1 MIWAKIDKQAN
12 HNINSEASLTE
23 TTIQFASSE
32 EVKRWLEAQTS
43 STLTPVHA
51 QAKKL
56 RDDMN
61 NSILAVADVSKQLF
75 DTSSKEI
82 ERRNMK
88 VYNRARALN
97 KLARLFLDRLKK
109 LNPPE
114 QVTYDSLSRYSVE
127 TQKVMLVT
135 DIDIKNWFP
144 RISPFFIMDRRKF
157 SAIYERAKQ
166 SYNAL
171 NDYVTKEYVKTKTL
185 EEALLQVSEL
195 QNAEKQLVVVGGEKE
210 SIKNERTPI
219 EQEIAALE
227 EKITDLKCK
236 GPIDKLNMVNCEIES
251 LSNEL
256 KHELNH
262 LQKPFIKMQAL
273 ATGGGGGGIT
283 PDELNKINQYLNT
296 PFDALVT
303 EKAGYPALK
312 EVLEKLEGLMTEDK
326 LKLKPDKAR
335 KAADSVNEILHKD
348 SLANLQIRS
357 VEMATNRDQLVASSK
372 MDEIKHNLAQFQEQV
387 DLLRARKTSVETHET
402 VKANTCQ
409 ETVEEI
415 TRLKRNV
422 ERNIYSALGKK
433 IQIA

>member
-1 MIWAKIDKQAN
+1 
-12 HNINSEASLTE
+12 LTE
-23 TTIQFASSE
+23 TTTQFASSE
-32 EVKRWLEAQTS
+32 EVKRWLESQTI

-56 RDDMN
+56 RDEMN
-61 NSILAVADVSKQLF
+61 NAIQVMADVSKQLF

-114 QVTYDSLSRYSVE
+114 QVTYDSLTRYVQE

-157 SAIYERAKQ
+157 LAIYERAKQ
-166 SYNAL
+166 AYTAL

-185 EEALLQVSEL
+185 EEALLQINEL
-195 QNAEKQLVVVGGEKE
+195 QNVEKQLVVLGDDKE
-210 SIKNERTPI
+210 NIKNERTPL
-219 EQEIAALE
+219 EQEIAVLE
-227 EKITDLKCK
+227 EKINKLKCK

-251 LSNEL
+251 LTNEL
-256 KHELNH
+256 KHELRH

-273 ATGGGGGGIT
+273 ATGGGGGVT
-283 PDELNKINQYLNT
+283 PDELNKINQYLEK
-296 PFDALVT
+296 PFDAFVSEQADYT
-303 EKAGYPALK
+303 MLK
-312 EVLEKLEGLMTEDK
+312 EVLQKLEELLAQDK

-335 KAADSVNEILHKD
+335 KAEQTIDEILHKD
-348 SLANLQIRS
+348 SLAKLQIRCA
-357 VEMATNRDQLVASSK
+357 EMASNKEHLLASSK
-372 MDEIKHNLAQFQEQV
+372 MDEINQSIAQYQEQV
-387 DLLRARKTSVETHET
+387 DLLKARKTSVETHET
-402 VKANTCQ
+402 VKENAYK
-409 ETVEEI
+409 ETKDKI
-415 TRLKRNV
+415 SNLKRTI
-422 ERNIYSALGKK
+422 ERNTYSSIDKK
-433 IQIA
+433 IQIL

>member
-1 MIWAKIDKQAN
+1 M
-12 HNINSEASLTE
+12 TE
-23 TTIQFASSE
+23 TTIRFSSSE
-32 EVKRWLEAQTS
+32 EVKRWLETQTS
-43 STLTPVHA
+43 SILTPVHA

-61 NSILAVADVSKQLF
+61 NSIQAVADISKQLF

-97 KLARLFLDRLKK
+97 KLTRLFLDRLKK

-114 QVTYDSLSRYSVE
+114 QVTYDTLSRYVQE

-157 SAIYERAKQ
+157 LAVYERAKQ
-166 SYNAL
+166 AYTSL

-185 EEALLQVSEL
+185 EEALQQINEL
-195 QNAEKQLVVVGGEKE
+195 QNVERQLVMLGEDKE
-210 SIKNERTPI
+210 TIKNERTPI
-219 EQEIAALE
+219 EQEIAVLE
-227 EKITDLKCK
+227 EKINELKCK

-251 LSNEL
+251 LCGEL
-256 KHELNH
+256 KHEQRH

-283 PDELNKINQYLNT
+283 PDELTKINQYLDT
-296 PFDALVT
+296 PFDALVS
-303 EKAGYPALK
+303 EKTGYPMLK
-312 EVLEKLEGLMTEDK
+312 EILQKLEELMAQDK
-326 LKLKPDKAR
+326 LKLKSDKAR
-335 KAADSVNEILHKD
+335 KAEQSVNEILHKD

-357 VEMATNRDQLVASSK
+357 IEMATNRDQLVASSK
-372 MDEIKHNLAQFQEQV
+372 MDEIKYNLAQFQKQV
-387 DLLRARKTSVETHET
+387 DLLKARKTSVETHET
-402 VKANTCQ
+402 VKENSYKEAGDK
-409 ETVEEI
+409 I
-415 TRLKRNV
+415 SSLKRTIEKNV
-422 ERNIYSALGKK
+422 YSSLDKK

>member
-1 MIWAKIDKQAN
+1 M
-12 HNINSEASLTE
+12 TE
-23 TTIQFASSE
+23 TTTQFSSSS
-32 EVKRWLEAQTS
+32 EVKRWLETQTHS
-43 STLTPVHA
+43 ILTPVHA

-61 NSILAVADVSKQLF
+61 FSLQTVADISKQLF

-82 ERRNMK
+82 EKRNMK

-114 QVTYDSLSRYSVE
+114 QVSYDSLSRYVQE
-127 TQKVMLVT
+127 TQKVLLVT

-157 SAIYERAKQ
+157 LAVYERAKQ
-166 SYNAL
+166 AYNAL

-185 EEALLQVSEL
+185 EEALQQINEL
-195 QNAEKQLVVVGGEKE
+195 QNVEKQLSVLGEDKE
-210 SIKNERTPI
+210 NIKNERMPI

-227 EKITDLKCK
+227 EKINELKCK
-236 GPIDKLNMVNCEIES
+236 GPINKLNLVNCEIES

-256 KHELNH
+256 KHALRH

-283 PDELNKINQYLNT
+283 PDELNKINQYLET
-296 PFDALVT
+296 SFDALVS
-303 EKAGYPALK
+303 EKAGYPLLR
-312 EVLEKLEGLMTEDK
+312 EILQKLEGLMAEDK

-335 KAADSVNEILHKD
+335 KAEQSVNEILHKD
-348 SLANLQIRS
+348 SLANLQLRCI
-357 VEMATNRDQLVASSK
+357 EMATNRDQLVASSK
-372 MDEIKHNLAQFQEQV
+372 MDEIKQNISQFQEQV
-387 DLLRARKTSVETHET
+387 DLLKARKTSVETHET
-402 VKANTCQ
+402 VKENAYKEAVDKISN
-409 ETVEEI
+409 
-415 TRLKRNV
+415 LKRTI
-422 ERNIYSALGKK
+422 ERNVCSSIDKK